1 MREPHSPQ
9 SPVGPGS
16 DRKGASAGP
25 AKDSRAEPTPASG
38 HVSRSDRLT
47 WAEIRRLA
55 LRHRKSLWLA
65 NGVAVLATLCTVP
78 VPLLLPLL
86 VDEVLLGHGNAALQ
100 WMNHLLPAGWQKPVG
115 YIALMLAFTLSLRLC
130 SLVFNVIQAR
140 QFARLSKDIV
150 YRVRLRLIE
159 RLKRISLSEY
169 ESLGS
174 GTVTTHLVTDLDTL
188 DKFIGE
194 TLSKFLVAIL
204 TLAGTATILMWMHWQ
219 LALLILLFNPLVIY
233 ATVQLGKRVKSLK
246 KLENDSTSRFTQAL
260 TETLD
265 AIQEIRGGNRQGFF
279 LGRLGLRAREV
290 RDYAIASQWKS
301 DASGR
306 ASGLLFQFGID
317 IFRAAAMLTV
327 LFSDLS
333 IGQMLAVFSYLWFMI
348 TPVEQLLNL
357 QYAYYAAG
365 GAMTRINELLAR
377 ADEPQYA
384 GGVDPFQQRQ
394 TVGIDVRG
402 LCFGYGEE
410 LVLDQLD
417 LSILAG
423 EKVAIVGASG
433 GGKST
438 LVQLLLGLYTPSA
451 GTIRFGGATMQE
463 IGLDT
468 LREHVAVVLQH
479 PSLFNDSIRA
489 NLTMGRERTDDACW
503 NALQIAQL
511 DATVRALPH
520 GLDSIVGRS
529 GVRLSG
535 GQRQRLAIARMILA
549 NPQVVILD
557 EATSAL
563 DAATEYNLHQAMTH
577 FLQGRTTLIIAHR
590 LSAVKQADR
599 VVVFDGGHV
608 AEDGDHQQLI
618 ADGGLYAK
626 LYGHLQQV

>member
-1 MREPHSPQ
+1 VHD
-9 SPVGPGS
+9 GPDGV
-16 DRKGASAGP
+16 P
-25 AKDSRAEPTPASG
+25 APAC
-38 HVSRSDRLT
+38 VDRLS

-55 LRHRKSLWLA
+55 LHHKKSLWIA
-65 NGVAVLATLCTVP
+65 NGVAVLATLCSVP
-78 VPLLLPLL
+78 IPLLLPLL
-86 VDEVLLGHGNAALQ
+86 VDEVLLGHGDAALKV
-100 WMNHLLPAGWQKPVG
+100 MNHALPEGWQKAAG
-115 YIALMLAFTLSLRLC
+115 YIGLMLFVTLLLRCGAL
-130 SLVFNVIQAR
+130 LFNVIQAKL
-140 QFARLSKDIV
+140 FAALAKDIV
-150 YRVRLRLIE
+150 YRIRTRLIE
-159 RLKRISLSEY
+159 RLKRISLGEY

-188 DKFIGE
+188 DKFVGE
-194 TLSKFLVAIL
+194 TLSRFLVAML
-204 TLAGTATILMWMHWQ
+204 TLVGTASILIWMHWK
-219 LALLILLFNPLVIY
+219 LALLIMLFNPLVIY
-233 ATVQLGKRVKSLK
+233 ATVQLGKRVKHLK

-265 AIQEIRGGNRQGFF
+265 SIQEVRAGNRQGFF

-290 RDYAIASQWKS
+290 RDYAISSQWKT
-301 DASGR
+301 DASNR

-348 TPVEQLLNL
+348 GPVEQLLNL

-365 GAMTRINELLAR
+365 GALSRINELLAR
-377 ADEPQYA
+377 ADEPHYP
-384 GGVDPFQQRQ
+384 GGVDPFQGRD
-394 TVGIDVRG
+394 TVGIEVQG
-402 LCFGYGEE
+402 LSFGYGDEW
-410 LVLDQLD
+410 VLNKMD
-417 LSILAG
+417 LSIAPG

-438 LVQLLLGLYTPSA
+438 LVQLLLGLYTPLA
-451 GTIRFGGATMQE
+451 GTIRFGGSTQQE

-468 LREHVAVVLQH
+468 VRENVAVVLQH
-479 PSLFNDSIRA
+479 PALFNDTIRA
-489 NLTMGRERTDDACW
+489 NLTMGRVRSDDACW
-503 NALQIAQL
+503 QALEIAQL
-511 DATVRALPH
+511 HHTVRELPN
-520 GLDSIVGRS
+520 GLDSVVGRS

-549 NPQVVILD
+549 EPKVVILD

-563 DAATEYNLHQAMTH
+563 DAATEYNLHQALSR
-577 FLQGRTTLIIAHR
+577 FLSHRTTLIIAHR

-599 VVVFDGGHV
+599 VLVFDGGQI

-626 LYGHLQQV
+626 LYGHLQQL